1 MRINHITRK
10 FNNIK
15 IGEKLLL
22 SYILVVFL
30 PVLLVGI
37 ILITG
42 IRNMAVENAIR
53 EATFNVERIYTR
65 VDEAMKLLMDISY
78 KLQMDQN
85 LERLLLTN
93 YKGDQEVFESYYEYT
108 EFNNLINLYSSEVR
122 EIRIYSENQ
131 TLLNSGHFYKV
142 TPELSESEWYQNIV
156 KANGKIR
163 WQYLQ
168 DDYHSRYHL
177 CLARLIKTNLG
188 NKTTGALIISMNG
201 DYLNSLLRNEPYDM
215 YFCDDNGN
223 IIASG
228 KRDMVGKNIND
239 SEISIIA
246 SLSDGS
252 WQTEYFGMPANV
264 IVRNMSPG
272 LYNGHFKIVS
282 MVPVSF
288 IERQATEAAVLG
300 VVIMISCLLFAFLL
314 IIVFTR
320 AISKR
325 VKKLSMDMHEVAM
338 GNFDLDPTM
347 DGKDEIGQLS
357 EDLGVMIHGI
367 KQLINEIQ
375 YIDAQKNQLAIKQ
388 REIKLKLLANQIN
401 PHFLFNALETIRM
414 NAHSKGD
421 REIAEVVMLLG
432 KIIRKNLE
440 TGNEMVSLET
450 EMDLVKSYL
459 KIQKF
464 RYRDRINFSIQYEND
479 EIRESKILPMTIQ
492 PIVENSVIH
501 GIESKQCDGKISIYL
516 AKKDGCLVITVEDN
530 GNGMN
535 KERLQELI
543 LSLDEMEDASG
554 SRIGLKNV
562 HQRIRLFYGDKYGLR
577 IDSVENIGT
586 RIEIIMPGEWCEK
599 VKSINY

>member
-1 MRINHITRK
+1 MRISQVAKK

-15 IGEKLLL
+15 IGEKLLF

-37 ILITG
+37 ILISS

-65 VDEAMKLLMDISY
+65 VDEAMKLLMNISY

-93 YKGDQEVFESYYEYT
+93 YNSTQEVFESYYEYT
-108 EFNNLINLYSSEVR
+108 EFNNLLNLYSSEVR

-142 TPELSESEWYQNIV
+142 TPELSESEWYRNILR
-156 KANGKIR
+156 ADGRIQ

-168 DDYHSRYHL
+168 DNYQGRYHL
-177 CLARLIKTNLG
+177 CLTRLIKNSLSD
-188 NKTTGALIISMNG
+188 KITGALIISMNG
-201 DYLNSLLRNEPYDM
+201 DYLNSLLGNEPYDM

-223 IIASG
+223 IVASG
-228 KRDMVGKNIND
+228 KRDMVGKNIHNT
-239 SEISIIA
+239 EISIIA
-246 SLSDGS
+246 SLGDGL
-252 WQTEYFGMPANV
+252 WKIEYFGMPANV
-264 IVRNMSPG
+264 IVRNMSPSI
-272 LYNGHFKIVS
+272 YNGKFKIVS

-288 IERQATEAAVLG
+288 IEKQATDMVMLG
-300 VVIMISCLLFAFLL
+300 VVIVISCLLFAFLL
-314 IIVFTR
+314 IIVFTG
-320 AISKR
+320 AISRR

-338 GNFDLDPTM
+338 GNFDIDPAM
-347 DGKDEIGQLS
+347 DGKDEIGQLA
-357 EDLGVMIHGI
+357 EDLGVMIQSI

-388 REIKLKLLANQIN
+388 REIKLRLLANQIN

-459 KIQKF
+459 QIQKF
-464 RYRDRINFSIQYEND
+464 RYRERINFSIQYEDD
-479 EIRESKILPMTIQ
+479 EIREGKILPMTIQ

-501 GIESKQCDGKISIYL
+501 GIESKQRDGRISISL
-516 AKKDGCLVITVEDN
+516 AKKDGCLIITVEDN
-530 GNGMN
+530 GSGMSR
-535 KERLQELI
+535 ERLQELI
-543 LSLDEMEDASG
+543 LSLDEVEDASG

-577 IDSVENIGT
+577 IDSVENEGT

-599 VKSINY
+599 VKSIDY

>member
-1 MRINHITRK
+1 LRINQIARK

-30 PVLLVGI
+30 PVLVVGI
-37 ILITG
+37 ILISS

-53 EATFNVERIYTR
+53 EATVNVERIYSG
-65 VDEAMKLLMDISY
+65 VDKAMKLLMNISY
-78 KLQMDQN
+78 KLQMDKN
-85 LERLLLTN
+85 LEQLLLTN
-93 YKGDQEVFESYYEYT
+93 YKNDQEVFESYYEYN
-108 EFNNLINLYSSEVR
+108 EFNSLINLYSSEVR

-131 TLLNSGHFYKV
+131 TLLNSGHFNKV
-142 TPELSESEWYQNIV
+142 TPEISESEWYRNII
-156 KANGKIR
+156 KANGRIK

-168 DDYHSRYHL
+168 DDYQKRCHL
-177 CLARLIKTNLG
+177 CLTRLIKTSLG
-188 NKTTGALIISMNG
+188 DKTTGALIISMNS

-228 KRDMVGKNIND
+228 KRDMVGENINN
-239 SEISIIA
+239 SEISNIA
-246 SLSDGS
+246 SLGDGS
-252 WQTEYFGMPANV
+252 WKIEYFGMPANV

-272 LYNGHFKIVS
+272 LYNGQFKIVS
-282 MVPVSF
+282 MVPVSV
-288 IERQATEAAVLG
+288 IEKQATDMVVLG
-300 VVIMISCLLFAFLL
+300 VVIMISCLLFAILL

-347 DGKDEIGQLS
+347 DGEDEMGQLAQ
-357 EDLGVMIHGI
+357 DLGVMIHSI
-367 KQLINEIQ
+367 KQLINEIKH
-375 YIDAQKNQLAIKQ
+375 IDAQKNQLAIKQ

-421 REIAEVVMLLG
+421 KEIAEVVMMLG

-440 TGNEMVSLET
+440 TGSEMVTLEA

-464 RYRDRINFSIQYEND
+464 RYRDRINFSIQYEDD
-479 EIRESKILPMTIQ
+479 EIRKSKILPMTIQ

-501 GIESKQCDGKISIYL
+501 GIESKQRDGKISIRL
-516 AKKDGCLVITVEDN
+516 AKKDGYLVITVEDN
-530 GNGMN
+530 GSGMSR
-535 KERLQELI
+535 ERLQELI
-543 LSLDEMEDASG
+543 LSLDEVEDASG

-562 HQRIRLFYGDKYGLR
+562 HQRIRLFYGDRYGLR
-577 IDSVENIGT
+577 IGSVENEGT
-586 RIEIIMPGEWCEK
+586 CIEIIMPGEWCEE

>member
-1 MRINHITRK
+1 LRISQVAKK

-15 IGEKLLL
+15 IGEKLLF

-37 ILITG
+37 ILISS

-65 VDEAMKLLMDISY
+65 VDEAMKLLMNISY

-93 YKGDQEVFESYYEYT
+93 YNSTQEVFESYYEYT
-108 EFNNLINLYSSEVR
+108 EFNNLLNLYSSEVR

-142 TPELSESEWYQNIV
+142 TPELSESEWYRNILR
-156 KANGKIR
+156 ADGRIQ

-168 DDYHSRYHL
+168 DNYQGRYHL
-177 CLARLIKTNLG
+177 CLTRLIKNSLSD
-188 NKTTGALIISMNG
+188 KITGALIISMNG
-201 DYLNSLLRNEPYDM
+201 DYLNSLLGNEPYDM

-223 IIASG
+223 IVASG
-228 KRDMVGKNIND
+228 KRDMVGKNIHNT
-239 SEISIIA
+239 EISIIA
-246 SLSDGS
+246 SLGDGL
-252 WQTEYFGMPANV
+252 WKIEYFGMPANV
-264 IVRNMSPG
+264 IVRNMSPSI
-272 LYNGHFKIVS
+272 YNGKFKIVS

-288 IERQATEAAVLG
+288 IEKQATDMVMLG
-300 VVIMISCLLFAFLL
+300 VVIVISCLLFAFLL
-314 IIVFTR
+314 IIVFTG
-320 AISKR
+320 AISRR

-338 GNFDLDPTM
+338 GNFDIDPAM
-347 DGKDEIGQLS
+347 DGKDEIGQLA
-357 EDLGVMIHGI
+357 EDLGVMIQSI

-388 REIKLKLLANQIN
+388 REIKLRLLANQIN

-421 REIAEVVMLLG
+421 REIAEAVMLLG

-459 KIQKF
+459 QIQKF
-464 RYRDRINFSIQYEND
+464 RYRERINFSIQYEDD
-479 EIRESKILPMTIQ
+479 EIREGKILPMTIQ

-501 GIESKQCDGKISIYL
+501 GIESKQRDGRISISL
-516 AKKDGCLVITVEDN
+516 AKKDGCLIITVEDN
-530 GNGMN
+530 GSGMSR
-535 KERLQELI
+535 ERLQELI
-543 LSLDEMEDASG
+543 LSLDEVEDASG

-577 IDSVENIGT
+577 IDSVENEGT

-599 VKSINY
+599 VKSIDY